1 MISDA
6 RRRRNGEQETK
17 QYVCY
22 DQLGCFSKL
31 PPFSPSMP
39 LPMSPVKIQT
49 EYYLRT
55 RRNPLIDQSITP
67 DADNLTASHFD
78 PSKPTKVII
87 HGFVVSQ
94 V

>member
-1 MISDA
+1 
-6 RRRRNGEQETK
+6 
-17 QYVCY
+17 
-22 DQLGCFSKL
+22 
-31 PPFSPSMP
+31 MP

-67 DADNLTASHFD
+67 DAANLTASHFD